1 MYRIAIQAKQQSE
14 DTSNSDKVKNASK
27 NWNKLTNSML
37 KSNAN
42 SENWEKLTTSILKKR
57 DENVKQE
64 SMSPVLRTKNAVTRI
79 MNQLKEG
86 KVNKIIKNASDRVDM
101 NSQAS
106 RPSTA
111 AERSKNVIR

>member
-1 MYRIAIQAKQQSE
+1 
-14 DTSNSDKVKNASK
+14 
-27 NWNKLTNSML
+27 
-37 KSNAN
+37 
-42 SENWEKLTTSILKKR
+42 
-57 DENVKQE
+57 
-64 SMSPVLRTKNAVTRI
+64 MSPVLRTKNAVTRI

-111 AERSKNVIR
+111 AERSKMSYFPLNFQLKSQSTCPPMPF